1 MANLSIAEK
10 RVPQDGRIRF
20 DHAGRAFDLRVSS
33 LPTVHGE
40 SLVMRVLDQEH
51 LKRSMP
57 ELGWLPDDQAGFERQ
72 LAAPDGLMLVTG
84 PTGSGKTT
92 TLYAALQ
99 HLNRPDRK
107 IITVEDP
114 VEYQLAGINQVS
126 VNTLTGMTFASALR
140 AMLRQAPNII
150 MVGEIRDRET
160 AEVAINAALTGHQV
174 FSTLHTND
182 APSAVTR
189 LLDLGVKPFLVAAA
203 LRSVLAQRLVRQICA
218 DCRQPYR
225 PAIHELRA
233 LGLERE
239 QVADAS
245 IARGTGCA
253 ACHGTGYRGRVGLF
267 EIFPVRNEICTM
279 IYHRVTAASLRR
291 QAQRDGMRSMRDD
304 GIRKVLAGLTT
315 IEEVVS
321 VTVGEHP

>member
-1 MANLSIAEK
+1 
-10 RVPQDGRIRF
+10 
-20 DHAGRAFDLRVSS
+20 
-33 LPTVHGE
+33 
-40 SLVMRVLDQEH
+40 MRVLDQEH

-57 ELGWLPDDQAGFERQ
+57 ELGWLPDDQARFERQ

-92 TLYAALQ
+92 TLYASLQ

-114 VEYQLAGINQVS
+114 VEYQLAGVNQVS
-126 VNTLTGMTFASALR
+126 VNTQTGMTFATALR

-203 LRSVLAQRLVRQICA
+203 LRSVLAQRLVRQLCGA
-218 DCRQPYR
+218 CREPYR
-225 PAIHELRA
+225 PGAHELRA
-233 LGLERE
+233 IGLERGA
-239 QVADAS
+239 VADAG
-245 IARGTGCA
+245 IARGIGCP

-267 EIFPVRNEICTM
+267 ETFVIHDGIRRM
-279 IYHRVTAASLRR
+279 IYDHVTAARLRQEAR
-291 QAQRDGMRSMRDD
+291 RDGMRTMRED
-304 GIRKVLAGLTT
+304 GIRKVLAGITT

-321 VTVGEHP
+321 VTAGEHP